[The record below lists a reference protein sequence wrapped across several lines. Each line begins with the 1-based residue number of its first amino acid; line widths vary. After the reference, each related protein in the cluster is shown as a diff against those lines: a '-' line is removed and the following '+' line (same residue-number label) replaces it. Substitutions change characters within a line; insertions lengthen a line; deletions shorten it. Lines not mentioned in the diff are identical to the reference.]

1 MKQKAQKGEYK
12 MLSKDV
18 MAVLLF
24 IYASNNVNIGAEVS
38 TKAINKDSIQL
49 GESLKKLREEGLLT
63 DIRENCAKNNINSNI
78 IYCKV
83 TPKGKIEAENNF
95 KFFVLKSLI
104 TKKQF
109 SWNELKGLIVQEF
122 HCSDIPGHIRKFGM
136 QIIQEFAC
144 IGVLTYT
151 ESSFNVINT
160 IFNVNQDKFKKAA
173 TPN

>member
-1 MKQKAQKGEYK
+1 

-18 MAVLLF
+18 MEVLLLV
-24 IYASNNVNIGAEVS
+24 YAANNVNIGAEVS
-38 TKAINKDSIQL
+38 TKVINKDSIQL
-49 GESLKKLREEGLLT
+49 EEILKQLREAGFLT
-63 DIRENCAKNNINSNI
+63 DIRENHAKNKVNSNI

-104 TKKQF
+104 NKQQF
-109 SWNELKGLIVQEF
+109 SWNELKVLIMQEF

-136 QIIQEFAC
+136 QIMQEFAC

-151 ESSFNVINT
+151 EAPFNVINT
-160 IFNVNQDKFKKAA
+160 IFTVNQEKFKKSAEA
-173 TPN
+173 K